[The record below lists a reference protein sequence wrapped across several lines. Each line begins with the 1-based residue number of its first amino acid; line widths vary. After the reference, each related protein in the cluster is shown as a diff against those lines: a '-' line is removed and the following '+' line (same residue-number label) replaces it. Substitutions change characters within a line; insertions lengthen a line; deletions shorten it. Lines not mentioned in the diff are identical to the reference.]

1 MSSCRVAPLLLVVG
15 LQRLPP
21 TRPPVVDIK
30 KVHYFSTPAR
40 RWWMAADHGI
50 IPDRADLMHIDMGNG
65 LRTHSESVSGSPHGR
80 GVPEAA
86 AGVIMKW
93 LCSGSPGRS
102 CAELR
107 YVGEAA
113 SIASCTY
120 GHGGARTAPGMLREK
135 RDVPERTT
143 EEAPCE
149 RCHMVRY
156 RCAYPTVLGPLA
168 DPFL

>member
-1 MSSCRVAPLLLVVG
+1 
-15 LQRLPP
+15 
-21 TRPPVVDIK
+21 
-30 KVHYFSTPAR
+30 
-40 RWWMAADHGI
+40 
-50 IPDRADLMHIDMGNG
+50 MHIDMGNG

-135 RDVPERTT
+135 RDVPERMT

>member
-1 MSSCRVAPLLLVVG
+1 
-15 LQRLPP
+15 
-21 TRPPVVDIK
+21 
-30 KVHYFSTPAR
+30 
-40 RWWMAADHGI
+40 MAADHGI

-143 EEAPCE
+143 EEDLGMYQSKISNRICISLYHLFKIRNFGRSAFAFTMTIPVSPQYPS
-149 RCHMVRY
+149 HY
-156 RCAYPTVLGPLA
+156 LYSINTCACDLCA
-168 DPFL
+168 

>member
-1 MSSCRVAPLLLVVG
+1 
-15 LQRLPP
+15 
-21 TRPPVVDIK
+21 
-30 KVHYFSTPAR
+30 
-40 RWWMAADHGI
+40 MAADHGI

-135 RDVPERTT
+135 RYIYQSARRKRLRVKGVTWSDIAART
-143 EEAPCE
+143 
-149 RCHMVRY
+149 RLY
-156 RCAYPTVLGPLA
+156 
-168 DPFL
+168 

>member
-30 KVHYFSTPAR
+30 KVRYFSTPAR
-40 RWWMAADHGI
+40 RWWIADHGI

-135 RDVPERTT
+135 RYIPERTT
-143 EEAPCE
+143 K
-149 RCHMVRY
+149 RLRVKGVTWSDTGS
-156 RCAYPTVLGPLA
+156 RCAHPTLL
-168 DPFL
+168 

>member
-1 MSSCRVAPLLLVVG
+1 
-15 LQRLPP
+15 
-21 TRPPVVDIK
+21 
-30 KVHYFSTPAR
+30 
-40 RWWMAADHGI
+40 MAADHGI

-143 EEAPCE
+143 EEALEP
-149 RCHMVRY
+149 RVKVSHGQISLRTPDFTRPSGGSFSVV
-156 RCAYPTVLGPLA
+156 PK
-168 DPFL
+168 

>member
-1 MSSCRVAPLLLVVG
+1 
-15 LQRLPP
+15 
-21 TRPPVVDIK
+21 
-30 KVHYFSTPAR
+30 
-40 RWWMAADHGI
+40 MAADHGI

-143 EEAPCE
+143 EEAPCIPSKTH
-149 RCHMVRY
+149 R
-156 RCAYPTVLGPLA
+156 
-168 DPFL
+168 

>member
-1 MSSCRVAPLLLVVG
+1 
-15 LQRLPP
+15 
-21 TRPPVVDIK
+21 
-30 KVHYFSTPAR
+30 
-40 RWWMAADHGI
+40 
-50 IPDRADLMHIDMGNG
+50 MHIDMGNG

-156 RCAYPTVLGPLA
+156 RCAHPTLLGPLA